1 MLVSNSHTLSGLP
14 APVHRCTPREK
25 EPWSVVLRDVTAWIF
40 GFAVE
45 NGELRANEE
54 ARRLSTASMDRAV

>member
-1 MLVSNSHTLSGLP
+1 
-14 APVHRCTPREK
+14 
-25 EPWSVVLRDVTAWIF
+25 LRDVTAWIF

-54 ARRLSTASMDRAV
+54 EARRLSTASMDRAV